1 MLPGRAI
8 VVRTIV
14 AFVRALAEIAHMSAR
29 LYGLSWSSAMSR
41 LADIIVPPLCLACQT
56 RLDLQ
61 DSLCGSCWRD
71 IAFIRSP
78 LCDRL
83 GIPLPFG
90 TTADGPLVSAAAAA
104 DPPSW
109 GRARAVA
116 VYESGGV
123 MARLVHAMK
132 YADRHDARR
141 MFARWLADAGREIL
155 RDSELIV
162 PVPLTRW
169 RLVRRQFNQSALL
182 ARELSAISGI
192 AWSPHTLAK
201 TRETKPQVALS
212 GTARRENLRG
222 AFRVTRNGAAG
233 VGGRRIVLLDDVIT
247 TGATAEAATRAL
259 LSAGATRVDVLA
271 LARVTAPSAS
281 AP

>member
-1 MLPGRAI
+1 MSGSMHGFS
-8 VVRTIV
+8 V
-14 AFVRALAEIAHMSAR
+14 ASALQ
-29 LYGLSWSSAMSR
+29 R
-41 LADIIVPPLCLACQT
+41 LADIVVPPVCLACHA
-56 RLDLQ
+56 RVDRQ
-61 DSLCGSCWRD
+61 DALCGACWRD
-71 IAFIRSP
+71 VAFIRPP

-90 TTADGPLVSAAAAA
+90 TTVDGPLVSAAAAA
-104 DPPSW
+104 DPPVW

-123 MARLVHAMK
+123 MAGLIHAMK

-141 MFARWLADAGREIL
+141 MFARWLAVAGREVL
-155 RDSELIV
+155 DGADLIV

-169 RLVRRQFNQSALL
+169 RLIRRQFNQSALL
-182 ARELSAISGI
+182 ARELATLTGI
-192 AWSPHTLAK
+192 AWRPLALAK
-201 TRETKPQVALS
+201 TRETRPQVTLS
-212 GTARRENLRG
+212 GAARRENLRG
-222 AFRVTRNGAAG
+222 AFRVTRSGRAEIE
-233 VGGRRIVLLDDVIT
+233 GRRVVLLDDVIT

-271 LARVTAPSAS
+271 LARVTSPSAA